1 MMRLQY
7 LENKLAGMTQG
18 NFSISYYF
26 MKTKTLCFKISEL
39 DTEEPVSDARLH
51 RYLIRGQWKE
61 FMPFI
66 SSVQGWEN
74 QPSITEL
81 ESLLSNRKALGK
93 QMFSSKKS
101 LSQVEDVLYTKDKV
115 KSNFSFNH
123 FSSLGAGQK
132 QSKSLL

>member
-26 MKTKTLCFKISEL
+26 MKTKTLCLKISEL

-61 FMPFI
+61 FMPFY
-66 SSVQGWEN
+66 
-74 QPSITEL
+74 
-81 ESLLSNRKALGK
+81 LLGTRVGK
-93 QMFSSKKS
+93 STF
-101 LSQVEDVLYTKDKV
+101 Y
-115 KSNFSFNH
+115 H
-123 FSSLGAGQK
+123 
-132 QSKSLL
+132 